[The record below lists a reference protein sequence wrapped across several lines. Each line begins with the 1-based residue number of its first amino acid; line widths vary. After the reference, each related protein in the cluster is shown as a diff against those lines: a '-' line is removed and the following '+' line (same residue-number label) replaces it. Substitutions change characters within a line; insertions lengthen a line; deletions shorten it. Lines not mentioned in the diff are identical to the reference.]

1 MTGFFE
7 RFFPNVLP
15 IKDQFIQSTYETL
28 YMTLVTGVIA
38 GLIGLTMGVALVVTD
53 KGGILQNR
61 VVYNILDKVVN
72 IFRSIPFII
81 LLAVI
86 YPLTQLLVG
95 TTIGTTA
102 AIVPLVIGTSP
113 FYARQIQNALVEVD
127 SGIIEAAESMGS
139 GPLEIIFRVYLREGL
154 ADIIRV
160 SVLTMISLIGLT
172 AMAGAVGGGGLGN
185 LAVSVGYQRFQ
196 NDVTF
201 VAMIIILLLVF
212 VIQFIGDII
221 ARKVSHHA

>member
-1 MTGFFE
+1 
-7 RFFPNVLP
+7 
-15 IKDQFIQSTYETL
+15 
-28 YMTLVTGVIA
+28 
-38 GLIGLTMGVALVVTD
+38 
-53 KGGILQNR
+53 
-61 VVYNILDKVVN
+61 
-72 IFRSIPFII
+72 
-81 LLAVI
+81 
-86 YPLTQLLVG
+86 
-95 TTIGTTA
+95 
-102 AIVPLVIGTSP
+102 
-113 FYARQIQNALVEVD
+113 
-127 SGIIEAAESMGS
+127 MGS

-201 VAMIIILLLVF
+201 MAMIIILLLVF

>member
-1 MTGFFE
+1 MSLLNPKT
-7 RFFPNVLP
+7 
-15 IKDQFIQSTYETL
+15 FIVNCPTAFAREWLHENY
-28 YMTLVTGVIA
+28 
-38 GLIGLTMGVALVVTD
+38 TD
-53 KGGILQNR
+53 
-61 VVYNILDKVVN
+61 
-72 IFRSIPFII
+72 
-81 LLAVI
+81 
-86 YPLTQLLVG
+86 G

-102 AIVPLVIGTSP
+102 AIVPLVIGISP